1 MWELDYKESWA
12 LKNWCFWTAVLEKT
26 LERPLDFK
34 KIQPVHPKKNQP
46 WIFIGRTDA
55 EAGTPIL
62 WPPVAKN
69 WLIWKDL
76 DAGKDWRREEKGTTE
91 DEVFEW
97 HHWLNGHEFCKLWEL
112 VMDREAWCAAKS
124 HRVAKRHDWATEL
137 NWTDGLFNYFW
148 AHSQIIIMSVFISV
162 VFKHCFAKERIGKK
176 IYEAEGLEFCNH
188 SKLCRLWVGGK
199 KGLLSDPISHTDIK
213 CWNLPTQNVKEI

>member
-1 MWELDYKESWA
+1 M
-12 LKNWCFWTAVLEKT
+12 LKLKLQCFGHLLQRTDSLEKT
-26 LERPLDFK
+26 LMLG
-34 KIQPVHPKKNQP
+34 KIE
-46 WIFIGRTDA
+46 GRTRR
-55 EAGTPIL
+55 GRQR
-62 WPPVAKN
+62 
-69 WLIWKDL
+69 L
-76 DAGKDWRREEKGTTE
+76 DGISDSMNMS
-91 DEVFEW
+91 
-97 HHWLNGHEFCKLWEL
+97 LSKLQEL

-148 AHSQIIIMSVFISV
+148 AHSQIIIMSVLISV